1 MSTYSQYGTGS
12 FDEGAELVANE
23 SYFGVV
29 GCYSA
34 IEECAMNEHTIFE
47 SIIGRDFAEVYA
59 EMGVI
64 EESTFES
71 LNESAIGDAL
81 GKVAAFFKKIGEKI
95 MGILKSFRDRIVA
108 TFIRDGKELV
118 KKYDKQITKKINTNK
133 MTKFSFKMYKLSDSD
148 SYKML
153 DKDLIKD
160 TFDNTDLGK
169 TLINNNRDLVKNIDN
184 IDKEYKGPKGDM
196 LLKAEE
202 ISDLKDKCCSQVTG
216 MNTTFKDMKK
226 DLIDDFKDTEDDKE
240 GLDSSTYA
248 TIKNVL
254 QEYKTVKSFL
264 EKQEKAVKKEYGNLV
279 KEAENAQKKVMNAMT
294 KQGAD
299 KSYAPILN
307 ARCSNVINLGNA
319 ISACVTNLYA
329 AITMTAKMEMKNARS
344 IFVRAATYG
353 GKDEATLMEAVSEV
367 SDYEVDEMFA

>member
-1 MSTYSQYGTGS
+1 MSTYSQYDTGS

-34 IEECAMNEHTIFE
+34 IEESAMNEHTIFE

-64 EESTFES
+64 EESAFES

-95 MGILKSFRDRIVA
+95 LGILKSFRDRIVA

-133 MTKFSFKMYKLSDSD
+133 MTKFSFKMYAMDND
-148 SYKML
+148 YKQF
-153 DKDLIKD
+153 DKDTVKNA
-160 TFDNTDLGK
+160 FDSTDLGK
-169 TLINNNRDLVKNIDN
+169 TLINKNKDLMKHIDD
-184 IDKEYKGPKGDM
+184 IDKEYDKGPKGDM
-196 LLKAEE
+196 LVKEDE
-202 ISDLKDKCCSQVTG
+202 ISDLKDKCCSYITG
-216 MNTTFKDMKK
+216 LTTTFKDMKK
-226 DLIDDFKDTEDDKE
+226 DIIESYKDTEESKE
-240 GLDSSTYA
+240 GLDSSTYSA
-248 TIKNVL
+248 IKSTL

-264 EKQEKAVKKEYGNLV
+264 EKQEKAVKTRYGKLV
-279 KEAENAQKKVMNAMT
+279 KDAESAQKKVGNTMSN
-294 KQGAD
+294 QGAD
-299 KSYAPILN
+299 KSYAPIMN
-307 ARCSNVINLGNA
+307 AKCSNVIKLGNA
-319 ISACVTNLYA
+319 ISACVTSFYA
-329 AITMTAKMEMKNARS
+329 AVTMVAKMEMKNARS

-353 GKDEATLMEAVSEV
+353 GKDEATLLEAVSEV

>member
-133 MTKFSFKMYKLSDSD
+133 MTKFSFKMYDRVN
-148 SYKML
+148 
-153 DKDLIKD
+153 KDENGSNAIQNA
-160 TFDNTDLGK
+160 FDRSDLGK
-169 TLINNNRDLVKNIDN
+169 KLIENNEKLTKNLDKLDN
-184 IDKEYKGPKGDM
+184 TMPEGSTPPDIIKEDII
-196 LLKAEE
+196 L
-202 ISDLKDKCCSQVTG
+202 DLKDKCCSDLAKTT
-216 MNTTFKDMKK
+216 TTFKDMKK
-226 DLIDDFKDTEDDKE
+226 DMIDAYKDTETEKD
-240 GLDSSTYA
+240 GLDSSSYSE
-248 TIKNVL
+248 IKEIL
-254 QEYKTVKSFL
+254 QNYSDMKKFL
-264 EKQEKAVKKEYGNLV
+264 EKNETAVKKYYGDMV
-279 KEAENAQKKVMNAMT
+279 KKAESAQKKINSAMT
-294 KQGAD
+294 KSGAN
-299 KSYAPILN
+299 KTFAPNLN
-307 ARCSNVINLGNA
+307 TRCSNVIKLGNA
-319 ISACVTNLYA
+319 ISACVTSYYTA
-329 AITMTAKMEMKNARS
+329 VTMKAKMEMKNARS

>member
-34 IEECAMNEHTIFE
+34 IEESAMNEHTIFE

-64 EESTFES
+64 EESAFES

-95 MGILKSFRDRIVA
+95 LGILKSFRDRIVS

-118 KKYDKQITKKINTNK
+118 KKYDKQITKKINTSK
-133 MTKFSFKMYKLSDSD
+133 MTKFSFKMYDRVNKDENGDSA
-148 SYKML
+148 
-153 DKDLIKD
+153 IKKS
-160 TFDNTDLGK
+160 FDNSALGK
-169 TLINNNRDLVKNIDN
+169 ALKENETKLNDKMPD
-184 IDKEYKGPKGDM
+184 IDKKTKGQAPHLITD
-196 LLKAEE
+196 EE
-202 ISDLKDKCCSQVTG
+202 AIDLKDKCCSDMVK
-216 MNTTFKDMKK
+216 TTTTYKDMKK
-226 DLIDDFKDTEDDKE
+226 DMIDIYKNTEKEKE
-240 GLDSSTYA
+240 GLDSTSYNE
-248 TIKNVL
+248 IKEIL
-254 QEYKTVKSFL
+254 QNYKDMKTFL
-264 EKQEKAVKKEYGNLV
+264 EKNEISVKKYYSERV
-279 KEAENAQKKVMNAMT
+279 KNAEINKKKTEDALT
-294 KQGAD
+294 KEGAD
-299 KSYAPILN
+299 KTYASVLN
-307 ARCSNVINLGNA
+307 ARCKNVIKLGNA
-319 ISACVTNLYA
+319 ISECVVSYYTA
-329 AITMTAKMEMKNARS
+329 VTMKAKMEMKNARS

>member
-29 GCYSA
+29 GCYNA

-133 MTKFSFKMYKLSDSD
+133 MTKFSFKMYDRVNKDENGSDNVQKAFNNS
-148 SYKML
+148 
-153 DKDLIKD
+153 
-160 TFDNTDLGK
+160 DLGK
-169 TLINNNRDLVKNIDN
+169 ELLKQNENLLGKMPKLDDTLPGSPKVPGLVKEDT
-184 IDKEYKGPKGDM
+184 
-196 LLKAEE
+196 
-202 ISDLKDKCCSQVTG
+202 ISDLKDKCCSDMAKTS
-216 MNTTFKDMKK
+216 TTYSDMKK
-226 DLIDDFKDTEDDKE
+226 DMIDAYKDTETEKE
-240 GLDSSTYA
+240 GLDSSSYSE
-248 TIKNVL
+248 IKEIL
-254 QEYKTVKSFL
+254 QNYSDMKKFL
-264 EKQEKAVKKEYGNLV
+264 EKNEKAVKKYYGDMV
-279 KEAENAQKKVMNAMT
+279 KEAERAQKKVDTAMT
-294 KQGAD
+294 KDGAT
-299 KSYAPILN
+299 KTYAPNLN
-307 ARCSNVINLGNA
+307 ARCSNVIKLGNA
-319 ISACVTNLYA
+319 ISACVTSYYTA
-329 AITMTAKMEMKNARS
+329 VTMKAKMEMKNARS